1 MLRVVHSNRSAA
13 LAEALAEAI
22 GPRPD
27 PFAPVRVVV
36 AGRLV
41 ERWLMRQLAQRHGI
55 AAGIDWQSFE
65 AMLVGAYAGD
75 EAGRASRIYAID
87 RSSLPLALASVLA
100 GVSRRP
106 AAERIG
112 EGIDAGGGGKL
123 ATVLDAGAS
132 LFPVAG
138 APSTE
143 SVASVLELATGLRRE
158 PGASAAEAAGAR
170 SPESSFDRSP
180 ERSFDRS
187 FGEALGPVRAYL
199 ASDDPLD
206 VARRVQLADRLA
218 DLYWSYGLSR
228 PQWLMAWQRRQPI
241 AELPSGD
248 GAATWQG
255 ELWARLIEH
264 VTSSGGSAVGE
275 ASGREGRRRRSGGR
289 WAIPPLLP
297 ALRRELGL
305 PPPRV
310 GKLSVIGFPYLTR
323 AYLDAL
329 TDLGSTSDITLYLMN
344 PCQELWEDV
353 GAGQLGNEPA
363 PLVLW
368 GRPIR
373 DTVSALIERTSG
385 DFEDRFVD
393 PTEELPPG
401 ARAPTAL
408 AQLLGDVLR
417 RTSRESGRWA
427 MGRGVRPGVT
437 ILDCPSIRRE
447 LEVIGSEILRLLA
460 ADPSLSAHQI
470 AVLVAGRD
478 ANSYLEQAAAA
489 LAAVGPVPC
498 HLIEAPLAESGRIV
512 DGLVAL
518 LELPSSKMTRRD
530 LLRVMTHP
538 AVIAR
543 YPHADADQW
552 VRWTERLGVAHGA
565 DAESHRHTYLA
576 EHRELF
582 HWDQGVRRL
591 AMGAFMVGERAE
603 RGPAKIGE
611 RLLIPEE
618 LRADAHASAATFA
631 LLARSLI
638 SDTTWMRSATRS
650 LTGWSEALT
659 ALVDAY
665 LEPID
670 DSAVH
675 ELERARRIL
684 SQLADHDLDGRVI
697 AFPEVRELVL
707 RRLAGLTTDRG
718 EALAAGVTVA
728 PLSAFRAIPFRHVFI
743 AGLGDGDFPA
753 SEGRHP
759 LDLRNDVRFGD
770 VSPRERDRH
779 TFFEAVLAA
788 TDGLWLSYVG
798 LHPKSGDR
806 TGPSSVIVELA
817 DAIAPYVGA
826 ASGGEALSMLTAT
839 HPLHRFDRRY
849 AEAERAVRRAEARGE
864 LRAPGAL
871 TSSTAPGTPRELWAR
886 QVREELVEHLRA
898 KGSPVPDEDRLLQV
912 LSAAEVPALVSLA
925 EDIGIVASGPD
936 GVARLARGW
945 GAPAAPPEPASAV
958 RFAAESTAGAEGAAG
973 ERRGLDGREGRAA
986 SAEAGSVV
994 SEAPAEGSGPAAA
1007 QEPSGPARAASR
1019 SAPKPARSLGISTL
1033 RDFLEFPVQ
1042 AWAHAVLG
1050 LEEVPDEILLEK
1062 SDEPFAV
1069 GPAERAVLLRE
1080 VMAAHLRDPSVPLRE
1095 LYEQQVTTRRLRS
1108 KFPVGVFGRAVAHG
1122 DMEVLEVWRAALG
1135 PLPVTG
1141 SAAVIRHGFGR
1152 AFAPHTQLH
1161 DAVELS
1167 IELNGEPHNVRLI
1180 GQTEMIV
1187 ARHGSV
1193 IFKTGKMAEREHL
1206 RGAFDN
1212 VVLAAA
1218 ELSVDGHAHLVIDG
1232 EGASRRVT
1240 HAPWT
1245 PSEARAYLTSL
1256 AQDLFGQPHGY
1267 VLSLV
1272 QMRDALRGRLGRQA
1286 RTTGNRRDDQRVL
1299 GYGPITRGDGLGA
1312 PPSVEELARRRL
1324 LPLVERMDGDHPFKV
1339 NE

>member
-22 GPRPD
+22 GQRPD

-55 AAGIDWQSFE
+55 AAGIAWQSFE

-75 EAGRASRIYAID
+75 EAGRQARLYAID

-100 GVSRRP
+100 GVSKRLPRERADGSADLLEP
-106 AAERIG
+106 AA
-112 EGIDAGGGGKL
+112 
-123 ATVLDAGAS
+123 TLDVPS
-132 LFPVAG
+132 LFPVAA
-138 APSTE
+138 APATE
-143 SVASVLELATGLRRE
+143 SVAAVLELATGGRRE
-158 PGASAAEAAGAR
+158 PGGAAGSAT
-170 SPESSFDRSP
+170 SALDA
-180 ERSFDRS
+180 S

-199 ASDDPLD
+199 SSDDPLD

-228 PQWLMAWQRRQPI
+228 PQWLMAWQKRQPV
-241 AELPSGD
+241 AELRDEP
-248 GAATWQG
+248 AAIWQG
-255 ELWARLIEH
+255 ELWARLLDH
-264 VTSSGGSAVGE
+264 VTASGGSAVGE
-275 ASGREGRRRRSGGR
+275 AGGREGRRRRSGGR

-310 GKLSVIGFPYLTR
+310 GKLAVIGFPYLTR

-329 TDLGSTSDITLYLMN
+329 SDLGATSDITLYLMN

-385 DFEDRFVD
+385 DFEDRFLDPVD
-393 PTEELPPG
+393 ELPPG

-408 AQLLGDVLR
+408 AQLLSDVLR
-417 RTSRESGRWA
+417 RTSRESGRGPA
-427 MGRGVRPGVT
+427 GRHARPGVT

-460 ADPSLSAHQI
+460 ADPSLSAHQV
-470 AVLVAGRD
+470 AVLVAGREAD
-478 ANSYLEQAAAA
+478 SYLEQAAAA
-489 LAAVGPVPC
+489 LSAVGQLPC

-518 LELPSSKMTRRD
+518 LELPNSKMTRRD

-611 RLLIPEE
+611 RLLVPEE

-638 SDTTWMRSATRS
+638 SDTTWMRSAARS

-675 ELERARRIL
+675 ELERTRRIL
-684 SQLADHDLDGRVI
+684 SQLADHDLDGRIV

-759 LDLRNDVRFGD
+759 LDLRSDVRFGD

-806 TGPSSVIVELA
+806 TGPSSVIVELS
-817 DAIAPYVGA
+817 DSIAPYVGA
-826 ASGGEALSMLTAT
+826 ASGGEALAMLTQT

-849 AEAERAVRRAEARGE
+849 AERGGRER
-864 LRAPGAL
+864 L
-871 TSSTAPGTPRELWAR
+871 TASAAAGTPRELWAR
-886 QVREELVEHLRA
+886 QVREELVAHLRA

-912 LSAAEVPALVSLA
+912 LSAAEVPALAALA
-925 EDIGIVASGPD
+925 EDIGIVATGED
-936 GVARLARGW
+936 GAARLARGW
-945 GAPAAPPEPASAV
+945 GAPAAPMEPASAV
-958 RFAAESTAGAEGAAG
+958 RFAAEAEPSSHAATSATSPEPGAE
-973 ERRGLDGREGRAA
+973 
-986 SAEAGSVV
+986 V
-994 SEAPAEGSGPAAA
+994 SEAASSDSGPSRGPDS
-1007 QEPSGPARAASR
+1007 PSPGR
-1019 SAPKPARSLGISTL
+1019 SASSSSRPPPKPARTLGISTL

-1050 LEEVPDEILLEK
+1050 LEELPDEILLEK

-1080 VMAAHLRDPSVPLRE
+1080 VMAAHLRDPSIPLRE

-1135 PLPVTG
+1135 PLAVTG
-1141 SAAVIRHGFGR
+1141 SSAVIRHGFGR
-1152 AFAPHTQLH
+1152 AFAPHTVLH

-1167 IELNGEPHNVRLI
+1167 IDLAGEAQNVRLI

-1187 ARHGSV
+1187 GRHGSV

-1212 VVLAAA
+1212 VVLAASGLA
-1218 ELSVDGHAHLVIDG
+1218 VDGHAHLVIDG
-1232 EGASRRVT
+1232 EGACRRVT
-1240 HAPWT
+1240 HAPW
-1245 PSEARAYLTSL
+1245 SAEEARAYLTSL

-1272 QMRDALRGRLGRQA
+1272 QLRDALRGRLGRQV

-1324 LPLVERMDGDHPFKV
+1324 WPLVERMDGDHPFKV